1 MVETLLPPASTSL
14 ERALSRALS
23 FTALDAEADSPARI
37 RTELPPAFAPFIAAE
52 FFLSGFTN
60 YFDSAEELIHA
71 GLPWLRQ
78 RGTAAA
84 VKRALR
90 WIQIEAL
97 LDDDVNWL
105 HIDPGTPRAPAKL
118 SDIRNIVN
126 LSIPAHV
133 YFYRMFHRYDIRHA
147 INDHSY
153 HDDCIWDDDS
163 GTWIDGVKI
172 SIEEHISIPVIK
184 PESPCTQAIT
194 SLMTITVRREYAY
207 WDSWVLDSEMPQ
219 DQFGGAG
226 QLMSITAPDRMLATP
241 LARAIGDRALRWV
254 VPRLLTPPQLSI
266 TAQRAQIAPQRFYK
280 RTWRGPW
287 VGPWRLSI
295 PFKQSE
301 E

>member
-14 ERALSRALS
+14 ERALSHALS
-23 FTALDAEADSPARI
+23 FPALDSLADSPARI
-37 RTELPPAFAPFIAAE
+37 RTDLHPEFAPFIAAE

-97 LDDDVNWL
+97 LDDDINWL

-118 SDIRNIVN
+118 ADISNIVN

-133 YFYRMFHRYDIRHA
+133 YFYRLFHRYDIRHA
-147 INDHSY
+147 IADRTH
-153 HDDCIWDDDS
+153 HDNCIWDDDS
-163 GTWIDGVKI
+163 GAWIDDVKI
-172 SIEEHISIPVIK
+172 SIEERVAIPATK
-184 PESPCTQAIT
+184 NESPCKQSIT
-194 SLMTITVRREYAY
+194 SVMSITVRREQAY

-226 QLMSITAPDRMLATP
+226 QLMSITAPDRQLPTP
-241 LARAIGDRALRWV
+241 QVSAMGETVLRWV
-254 VPRLLTPPQLSI
+254 VPRLLASPHHSTGES
-266 TAQRAQIAPQRFYK
+266 RSQIAPQRFYK
-280 RTWRGPW
+280 RSWRGPW

>member
-14 ERALSRALS
+14 ERALSHALS
-23 FTALDAEADSPARI
+23 FPALEDLADSPARI
-37 RTELPPAFAPFIAAE
+37 RTELHPGFAPFIAAE
-52 FFLSGFTN
+52 FFLSGFTH
-60 YFDSAEELIHA
+60 YFDSAEELIEA

-90 WIQIEAL
+90 WIQIEAQ
-97 LDDDVNWL
+97 LDDDINWL

-118 SDIRNIVN
+118 ADIRNIVG

-133 YFYRMFHRYDIRHA
+133 YFYRLFHRYDIRHA
-147 INDHSY
+147 ILDKSH
-153 HDDCIWDDDS
+153 HDNCIWDDDS
-163 GTWIDGVKI
+163 GAWIDGIKI
-172 SIEEHISIPVIK
+172 SIEERIAASTVK
-184 PESPCTQAIT
+184 TESLCTQGIM
-194 SLMTITVRREYAY
+194 SLMAITVRREQAY

-226 QLMSITAPDRMLATP
+226 QLMSITAPDRQLLAP
-241 LARAIGDRALRWV
+241 LVRAIGDTALRWET
-254 VPRLLTPPQLSI
+254 PRFLAQPQYSMGAI
-266 TAQRAQIAPQRFYK
+266 RTQIAPQRFYK
-280 RTWRGPW
+280 RSWRGPW